1 MIRPL
6 LGVAALA
13 AGSVT
18 FNPPPTDG
26 LEFEDAG
33 RNCIALA
40 VFTEA
45 RGEPIEGQIAVV
57 EVIRA
62 RMQAEGFPSFPCE
75 VVEQLHQFHGVR
87 DWPKPSY
94 PWDVDRAAW
103 ELALRVTDGVMLE
116 GWKSDCE
123 GATYFYSGERPD
135 WAAAMREVCT
145 VARHKFLA
153 QMAP

>member
-1 MIRPL
+1 MIRAAL
-6 LGVAALA
+6 ATAALA
-13 AGSVT
+13 AGSVS

-62 RMQAEGFPSFPCE
+62 RMQAEGFPAYPCE
-75 VVEQLHQFHGVR
+75 VVAQLHQFHGYR
-87 DWPKPSY
+87 DWPRPSY
-94 PWDVDRAAW
+94 PWDVDREAW

-116 GWKSDCE
+116 GWSSCATDATFFYKGQPPRTNKPLRVLCE
-123 GATYFYSGERPD
+123 IGAHAF
-135 WAAAMREVCT
+135 AQ
-145 VARHKFLA
+145 VA
-153 QMAP
+153 P